1 VGGSFAQ
8 VNLPSALA
16 SAAYNAANQLTS
28 WGTSNLTYDLDGNLL
43 TDGLNNY
50 TWNARNQL
58 ASISGGVA
66 ATFQYDGLG
75 RRSKNAVGTSF
86 VYDGL
91 NPVQELSGNNVSA
104 TLVTGLGIA
113 EVFSRTDTSAWS
125 FLTDGLGSTVG
136 LTDSTG
142 TVQAQYTYE
151 PFGNTTMAGP
161 ASSNSYQYTGREND
175 GTGLYYYRTRYYNP
189 TFER

>member
-104 TLVTGLGIA
+104 TLVTGLGID
-113 EVFSRTDTSAWS
+113 EVFQPDGHERVELSDGWARQHGRP
-125 FLTDGLGSTVG
+125 DGLDRHG
-136 LTDSTG
+136 
-142 TVQAQYTYE
+142 
-151 PFGNTTMAGP
+151 AG
-161 ASSNSYQYTGREND
+161 AVHI
-175 GTGLYYYRTRYYNP
+175 
-189 TFER
+189 